1 MLEDWLVGVVDFNG
15 HIGMRLGKR
24 QLQPYIMIYSRKR
37 GNLKMLREV
46 WPDFS
51 LPIYVSKNLYMS
63 QIVSIRGMLRLLNLV
78 LPRMHIL
85 HNVGGLTVE
94 FCKSRL
100 QHVNEKYTLPE
111 LQLVRRIIT
120 LTSRP
125 ASLEQR
131 LEVLEQWL

>member
-1 MLEDWLVGVVDFNG
+1 MLEDWLAGVVDFNG
-15 HIGMRLGKR
+15 HIGMRLGRR
-24 QLQPYIMIYSRKR
+24 QLQPYIAIYSRKR
-37 GNLKMLREV
+37 ENLEMLREM

-51 LPIYVSKNLYMS
+51 LPIYVSKNLYMC
-63 QIVSIRGMLRLLNLV
+63 QIVSIRGALRLLTGILNK
-78 LPRMHIL
+78 MYIL
-85 HNVGGLTVE
+85 HNPAELTVE

-100 QHVNEKYTLPE
+100 SHPNGKYTLPE

-131 LEVLEQWL
+131 LEVLEQWV